1 MNLPAALNLVEPL
14 DRQTLGERAY
24 AKLADLLISG
34 RLAPGEKLSLRAAA
48 DVLGVSIMPVREAV
62 SRLVADKA
70 LEVTPNR
77 AVRVPLMSAAQFR
90 DLTKVRIAIE
100 GHAAAQAAHA
110 SRQGRPCVD
119 RARGSRPCGRKAKL
133 PAPDLPRA
141 VELNKTFHFAV
152 YEAAHSPILVEI
164 IRALWL
170 KAGPVINLD
179 LRANPERL
187 AKGDAIKCH
196 ADVRKAIVAG
206 DGGAARDGSRRR
218 HQRRGRFH
226 SVSRRS
232 RRLTIFSKRHLG
244 AIMDLDIK
252 GLRVLVTAGAGGIG
266 LAIAR
271 RFAAEGAKVH
281 TCDVDEMALSALAN
295 SDPTIT
301 VDTLR
306 RLRSRGGR
314 ETCSRTRWQN
324 SAASTCWSTMP
335 GSPGR
340 RRRSRR

>member
-24 AKLADLLISG
+24 AQLADLLISG

-62 SRLVADKA
+62 SRLVADRP

-100 GHAAAQAAHA
+100 GHAAAQAAFCRDKSDLA
-110 SRQGRPCVD
+110 SIVREEEEK
-119 RARGSRPCGRKAKL
+119 RAESRSPK
-133 PAPDLPRA
+133 PDLPRA

-152 YEAAHSPILVEI
+152 YEAPHSPILVEI

-187 AKGDAIKCH
+187 AKGDAIRFH
-196 ADVRKAIVAG
+196 ANVREAIAAG
-206 DGGAARDGSRRR
+206 DEAAAQAGIAADISGAAE
-218 HQRRGRFH
+218 
-226 SVSRRS
+226 VI
-232 RRLTIFSKRHLG
+232 L
-244 AIMDLDIK
+244 
-252 GLRVLVTAGAGGIG
+252 
-266 LAIAR
+266 
-271 RFAAEGAKVH
+271 
-281 TCDVDEMALSALAN
+281 
-295 SDPTIT
+295 
-301 VDTLR
+301 
-306 RLRSRGGR
+306 SRGGL
-314 ETCSRTRWQN
+314 
-324 SAASTCWSTMP
+324 A
-335 GSPGR
+335 G
-340 RRRSRR
+340 